1 MPESRT
7 KEASAIISSELIAL
21 FSDLARLLGTPPSH
35 GAIYGLLFSSASA
48 FSMDEIIAQLRISKG
63 SASQGLNQLLE
74 LGAVRRIKHKGER
87 SARYA
92 AELELR
98 KLLGGFLHEQFT
110 PHLERGTTRLAGIQK
125 LLPGIPEPDRTAMA
139 ARLARLSRWHHRATT
154 LLPLALQLL
163 QDD

>member
-1 MPESRT
+1 MPQSRT
-7 KEASAIISSELIAL
+7 RDASVVISSELIAL

-35 GAIYGLLFSSASA
+35 GAIYGLLFSSATA
-48 FSMDEIIAQLRISKG
+48 LPMDEIIARLGISKG

-74 LGAVRRIKHKGER
+74 LGAVRRIKRKGER

-98 KLLGGFLHEQFT
+98 RVLGGFLHEQFT
-110 PHLERGTTRLAGIQK
+110 PHLERGSARLAGIQK
-125 LLPGIPEPDRTAMA
+125 LLPKVPEPARAATT
-139 ARLARLSRWHHRATT
+139 ARLAKLSRWHQRATT